1 MRKDAEKERDR
12 KTMKNAAYQMQY
24 TKYPCILYGTY
35 YDSASGKSYDDI
47 EEGFADGVPHA
58 HAELELL
65 HVTHGEAVVEIDGTE
80 CALHA
85 EDLLLLN
92 PFETHRILY
101 TSQRSCYGHFRI
113 RFRASMLMEGS
124 DPSIADRLTAL
135 ENGDVKFRRLFP
147 VGHEA
152 HDLLLEDFQSL
163 FDLTNDHPA
172 GWEFGLK
179 ASCYGLFFHL
189 MQGGY
194 LTESEGRVNALFLDR
209 ATAYV
214 EAHCTEDISVADA
227 AVALGYSKS
236 YFCRLFRDTIHTSFT
251 EFLHLTRVNRARRR
265 MANGETN
272 ISRLA
277 TEVGF
282 NSLSYFTKIFHRC
295 TGETPSAFCRRVQT
309 GDNFWESNPPEKG
322 FLKKVHKMN

>member
-1 MRKDAEKERDR
+1 MQRNSRKEQSR
-12 KTMKNAAYQMQY
+12 KTVKNATYQMKY
-24 TKYPCILYGTY
+24 TKYPCNLYGTY
-35 YDSASGKSYDDI
+35 YDSASGQSYDDI
-47 EEGFADGVPHA
+47 EEGFADSVPHT

-65 HVTHGEAVVEIDGTE
+65 HVTHGDAIVEIDGSE
-80 CALHA
+80 CTLHA
-85 EDLLLLN
+85 EDLLLIN
-92 PFETHRILY
+92 PFETHRVLY

-113 RFRASMLMEGS
+113 RLRASLLLEGR
-124 DPSIADRLTAL
+124 DPAIADTLTAL
-135 ENGDVKFRRLFP
+135 ENGEVKFQRLFP

-152 HDLLLEDFQSL
+152 HDRLLEDFQSL
-163 FDLTNDHPA
+163 FDLTNDPPA

-179 ASCYGLFFHL
+179 SFCYGLFFHL
-189 MQGGY
+189 IQGGY
-194 LTESEGRVNALFLDR
+194 LLESTGRINALFSDR
-209 ATAYV
+209 VTAYV

-227 AVALGYSKS
+227 AAVLGYSKS
-236 YFCRLFRDTIHTSFT
+236 YFCRLFRETMRTSFT
-251 EFLHLTRVNRARRR
+251 DFLHLTRVNRARRR

-309 GDNFWESNPPEKG
+309 GDHFWDSNPPEDG
-322 FLKKVHKMN
+322 E